1 MAALSGIVRVRKTC
15 ALAHRLALSD
25 VEISA
30 AGKPRREMDR
40 TEKQELLRR
49 SADLVGKKHL
59 AQRLRISEAVLEAW
73 MRGDSTMPD
82 GQLLRLAEILAD
94 ASRPGTR

>member
-1 MAALSGIVRVRKTC
+1 MNKT
-15 ALAHRLALSD
+15 D
-25 VEISA
+25 
-30 AGKPRREMDR
+30 
-40 TEKQELLRR
+40 KQDLLRR
-49 SADLVGKKHL
+49 SADLVGKTRL
-59 AQRLRISEAVLEAW
+59 AERLRISEARLEAW

>member
-1 MAALSGIVRVRKTC
+1 MNKT
-15 ALAHRLALSD
+15 D
-25 VEISA
+25 
-30 AGKPRREMDR
+30 
-40 TEKQELLRR
+40 KQDLLRR
-49 SADLVGKKHL
+49 SADLVGKTTL
-59 AQRLRISEAVLEAW
+59 EERLRIPEARLEAW

>member
-1 MAALSGIVRVRKTC
+1 MNK
-15 ALAHRLALSD
+15 
-25 VEISA
+25 
-30 AGKPRREMDR
+30 
-40 TEKQELLRR
+40 TEKQDLLRR
-49 SADLVGKKHL
+49 SAELVGKLNL
-59 AQRLRISEAVLEAW
+59 AQRLRISESQLEAW